1 MTADQLPESEP
12 GSSENRSVSDK
23 GSTGTATK
31 QKGEPK
37 KGKKVTEPE
46 NVVYMTIEEDD
57 DPIHVRIRRII
68 QKVIDQYVTTHK
80 MPIRRKKLK
89 NLVFSYDDEMAK
101 FYEEE
106 KEVAVAIF
114 NFAVT
119 RLVKEK
125 KIIRV
130 KDPEKKKYTYYILPK
145 HLEMFGINMVIE
157 PDQGKPNGGQR
168 T

>member
-1 MTADQLPESEP
+1 MTVDQFPESGP
-12 GSSENRSVSDK
+12 NSSENKPASDK
-23 GSTGTATK
+23 GSVGTVTK
-31 QKGEPK
+31 HKGEPK

-89 NLVFSYDDEMAK
+89 NLVFSFDEEMAK

-130 KDPEKKKYTYYILPK
+130 KDPEKKKYTYYMLPK
-145 HLEMFGINMVIE
+145 HLEMFGINMTVK
-157 PDQGKPNGGQR
+157 PDQGKSNGG
-168 T
+168 